1 MDKLTKKQIVSLCE
15 KHGITGVKS
24 LTKKEII
31 KVLEDNRETLE
42 GSGIFQDIGSFFKK
56 GAQRIAKIFSPNLD
70 SYNNVSKR
78 TLKKYGNLPIVNL
91 AVYRTPLSSFLNTV
105 LSVLSFGK
113 IDSLKKKYGYD
124 KLYHLALIATVKDT
138 KGVMRNIVIEK
149 EENPTISEKYKASDL
164 TESEGVNLRGKNLT
178 LNEMLEK
185 TRQHLGNQKYF
196 SYNAFSLNCQHFI
209 AKILTINGLLTPKL
223 KRFIYQS
230 MKELRKELPPGFEKL
245 AKTITDIGGVVAKLT
260 GKGDDEEKEGAG
272 KGDKKTKAERKKEEK
287 EAAKAL
293 KKAIK
298 KGTKEAKKRSKK
310 RTRKSR
316 KKSAAPAAAAAASAA
331 PAEEEIEISAVP
343 AAAAAAPEEE
353 PEEIRF
359 HAVIPD
365 EFSDDAILKAVDTL
379 QKLQERV
386 GAPVMSDEEA
396 IKFVMRNLTR
406 KGRGK
411 VLRGSGRRKDLF
423 EKLDELIKLETKEKA
438 SIEDL
443 REDLATQSPADAN
456 KLAFDNKGKL
466 EELYLKMNQIRLDL
480 YQTAKELLTSRY
492 YPTESDDPPIT
503 DKLAKKLTELTDNI
517 TFIPKK
523 FLDINPPKGQ
533 KVKEALKQREKE
545 IEKEIEQVEPEE
557 PGSPTLEIP
566 PLMIEDLMPA
576 GDDFISPLSPGLR
589 GVLASTEPGRGE
601 PELLSSEIPAG
612 LAQDISRTVAPRVSS
627 ASASASASSAEVPE
641 VDRRPGLPRIRERED
656 EDEDEDRGVRARPTE
671 EDPTGGRKTGTK
683 PVLSKKTRIAV
694 LDRISNEIERTTN
707 KAELLFSVLNRYRGE
722 GDLSTKEEYNQLLK
736 EYIEALDKQLSLAR
750 EFVEK
755 ARKELPEVDDDTRF
769 RLQETIEAALPT
781 IASLETWKVNTRPS
795 LVEKYSL
802 MRENIRLRRERE
814 RIEQERQFA
823 EEVAAA
829 ASASSAEVPEVERRP
844 ELPSTTRLQTLD
856 RFVRRRR
863 RREDEDERGVR
874 ARPTE
879 EDEEDE
885 EAEGFGRLTGGSR
898 IRRIRLIIK
907 DSEETAQKL
916 KVEIKKILDFVAE
929 KRLTPES
936 IPRIIA
942 DRLNRLLDTLRK
954 VDSNLIKFY
963 KDFQSAEA
971 AEGRTSPSEEAKEY
985 IKRIG
990 DILKKKAEREVAV
1003 AVDSGVDPR
1012 PAQRKL
1018 KELEEAEAAKAKLK
1032 RGKRV
1037 RDEAEAVSSLKKLK
1051 ETSEAAE
1058 TLAEL
1063 KEAPKRKAAEA
1074 LTKLKGS
1081 GSGRLIG
1088 GLKLTPE
1095 EIIEGA
1101 LALALYS
1108 RGDAS
1113 TIAII
1118 RDRLTS
1124 GFYSDGSI
1132 GLGDEKRYPGTV
1144 MNEDGEQ
1151 VIPLGDDEED
1161 AKENSEKIAVQFD
1174 KILSELSNEELQE
1187 GFDNLPDFVGEGSGF
1202 FEDFGKGFMK
1212 GLRAVTGVAKTV
1224 LPFVAPGVGSLASA
1238 GLSAVGLG
1246 KKIKKILKKSN
1257 LKKLKKA
1264 DLKKA
1269 FKGMNIKVGGA
1280 KRTQLKELLA
1290 KHSDSLKEHPEVVD
1304 ELFKIV
1310 S

>member
-316 KKSAAPAAAAAASAA
+316 KKSAAPAAAAASAPASAA
-331 PAEEEIEISAVP
+331 PAAAEEEIEISAVP

-359 HAVIPD
+359 HSVIPD

-386 GAPVMSDEEA
+386 GAPIMSDEEA

-656 EDEDEDRGVRARPTE
+656 EDEDESERGVRARPTE
-671 EDPTGGRKTGTK
+671 EDPTGGRKTETE
-683 PVLSKKTRIAV
+683 PVVGKDIRLEHLTLLSE
-694 LDRISNEIERTTN
+694 DIER
-707 KAELLFSVLNRYRGE
+707 
-722 GDLSTKEEYNQLLK
+722 
-736 EYIEALDKQLSLAR
+736 
-750 EFVEK
+750 
-755 ARKELPEVDDDTRF
+755 
-769 RLQETIEAALPT
+769 
-781 IASLETWKVNTRPS
+781 AS
-795 LVEKYSL
+795 
-802 MRENIRLRRERE
+802 RR
-814 RIEQERQFA
+814 
-823 EEVAAA
+823 AAA
-829 ASASSAEVPEVERRP
+829 ADAILATFGEARTLRRKD
-844 ELPSTTRLQTLD
+844 EL
-856 RFVRRRR
+856 
-863 RREDEDERGVR
+863 
-874 ARPTE
+874 
-879 EDEEDE
+879 
-885 EAEGFGRLTGGSR
+885 SR
-898 IRRIRLIIK
+898 IIK
-907 DSEETAQKL
+907 A
-916 KVEIKKILDFVAE
+916 VIK
-929 KRLTPES
+929 
-936 IPRIIA
+936 
-942 DRLNRLLDTLRK
+942 
-954 VDSNLIKFY
+954 
-963 KDFQSAEA
+963 
-971 AEGRTSPSEEAKEY
+971 
-985 IKRIG
+985 
-990 DILKKKAEREVAV
+990 
-1003 AVDSGVDPR
+1003 
-1012 PAQRKL
+1012 
-1018 KELEEAEAAKAKLK
+1018 
-1032 RGKRV
+1032 
-1037 RDEAEAVSSLKKLK
+1037 
-1051 ETSEAAE
+1051 
-1058 TLAEL
+1058 
-1063 KEAPKRKAAEA
+1063 
-1074 LTKLKGS
+1074 
-1081 GSGRLIG
+1081 
-1088 GLKLTPE
+1088 
-1095 EIIEGA
+1095 
-1101 LALALYS
+1101 
-1108 RGDAS
+1108 
-1113 TIAII
+1113 
-1118 RDRLTS
+1118 
-1124 GFYSDGSI
+1124 
-1132 GLGDEKRYPGTV
+1132 
-1144 MNEDGEQ
+1144 
-1151 VIPLGDDEED
+1151 
-1161 AKENSEKIAVQFD
+1161 
-1174 KILSELSNEELQE
+1174 
-1187 GFDNLPDFVGEGSGF
+1187 
-1202 FEDFGKGFMK
+1202 
-1212 GLRAVTGVAKTV
+1212 
-1224 LPFVAPGVGSLASA
+1224 
-1238 GLSAVGLG
+1238 
-1246 KKIKKILKKSN
+1246 
-1257 LKKLKKA
+1257 
-1264 DLKKA
+1264 
-1269 FKGMNIKVGGA
+1269 NIKE
-1280 KRTQLKELLA
+1280 Q
-1290 KHSDSLKEHPEVVD
+1290 
-1304 ELFKIV
+1304 FK
-1310 S
+1310 